1 MDTKELL
8 KNALSLADLGSA
20 PEGPK
25 GQLEAIQL
33 AQALAT
39 IAIAQE
45 LARLNEQLS
54 NVIGHDNKVSWIRTW
69 DFSDK

>member
-45 LARLNEQLS
+45 LARLNEQLNS
-54 NVIGHDNKVSWIRTW
+54 VITD
-69 DFSDK
+69 DKLQVWSYTDLLNSR